1 MILCTSRCIY
11 LFYLEFYSDKCP
23 GMGLLY
29 HIATLFVVFWGIS
42 ILFCIV
48 VAPVYI
54 STSTGGVLS
63 FLHILFSI
71 CHLGTS
77 EWWPFW
83 LIWGDI
89 SLQFWIAFLLWLE
102 ISTTLL
108 CHHCL
113 NCVTRTFWSIQQKAG
128 LFQCKATEDSDT
140 LLSFL
145 FMTKYG
151 LSVNILGIQVFHTT
165 WSFTNHNGKQHEPL

>member
-1 MILCTSRCIY
+1 MPRNGIALS
-11 LFYLEFYSDKCP
+11 YSN
-23 GMGLLY
+23 
-29 HIATLFVVFWGIS
+29 S
-42 ILFCIV
+42 IC
-48 VAPVYI
+48 
-54 STSTGGVLS
+54 S
-63 FLHILFSI
+63 FLRNLHTVLHSGCASLHFYQHWRNSLFSPHPLQ
-71 CHLGTS
+71 HLSSGD
-77 EWWPFW
+77 FW
-83 LIWGDI
+83 MVAILTDMRWY

-102 ISTTLL
+102 IWTTLL

-113 NCVTRTFWSIQQKAG
+113 NCVIRTFWSIQQKAG

-151 LSVNILGIQVFHTT
+151 LSVNILVIQVFHTT